1 MDTMEKTI
9 AAIVAE
15 VGEIDGNTIQPEK
28 TLRDVGIDSL
38 MGIIIAVEVEKK
50 YKVSFSDSEL
60 KSLLTLNDIVLLT
73 RTKLQ
78 ISEDV

>member
-15 VGEIDGNTIQPEK
+15 VGEIDESMIQPDQ

-38 MGIIIAVEVEKK
+38 MSIIIAVDVEKK

-60 KSLLTLNDIVLLT
+60 KSLLTLNDILSLT
-73 RTKLQ
+73 RTKLH
-78 ISEDV
+78 ILEDA

>member
-1 MDTMEKTI
+1 MDTMENTI
-9 AAIVAE
+9 TAIVAE
-15 VGEIDGNTIQPEK
+15 VGEIDEGIIEPEK

-60 KSLLTLNDIVLLT
+60 KSLLTLNDIILLT

-78 ISEDV
+78 VSEDL

>member
-1 MDTMEKTI
+1 MDTLEKTI
-9 AAIVAE
+9 AALVAD
-15 VGEIDGNTIQPEK
+15 VGEIDESIIQPEK

-50 YKVSFSDSEL
+50 YKVSFSDNEV
-60 KSLLTLNDIVLLT
+60 KSLLTFNDIVLLT